1 GHRPARA
8 RDLRRGA
15 ARVELRA
22 DRGQQPRLDVARD
35 PRPLRRSGGAARRV
49 HPARAAAA
57 AADARSLA
65 LQDRLLRRR
74 QPRRDARLARDVR
87 RLLLHLALRPERAR
101 LLADEGGRDLPADDD
116 PDHPRRADHREALGP
131 GRLALADGRR
141 HVDPRR
147 LALALPEDR
156 AAHRLLV
163 ALAAAAARRHR
174 HGIDDV
180 ADDLRRDGLRA
191 DRQSGGR
198 LRRPEQLPPGRRL
211 ARDRADG
218 CDPALVRA
226 SGRVGAGGLATV
238 RRRPPRGAARQCGD
252 CVRSCCGGDRAR
264 TDEARGRAGAHRG
277 SGACGMTSATRLP
290 AAERREALIE
300 TAIRVFSDGSYRGTT
315 TAEIARAA
323 GISEPILYRHF
334 ASKRDLYLA
343 ALDHVWGDMRASWE
357 RALESTDNVREAL
370 ETMGRGHVTVRDCK
384 FQMAELWVQALG
396 EAAEDPELRKHLR
409 RHMREVHD
417 FMADVIRRGQ
427 AEGVLHAERDADAEA
442 WTFIAGGVLGM
453 VGRRIGLL
461 DEQEVKSIRQARL
474 DWLTS

>member
-1 GHRPARA
+1 
-8 RDLRRGA
+8 
-15 ARVELRA
+15 
-22 DRGQQPRLDVARD
+22 
-35 PRPLRRSGGAARRV
+35 
-49 HPARAAAA
+49 
-57 AADARSLA
+57 
-65 LQDRLLRRR
+65 
-74 QPRRDARLARDVR
+74 
-87 RLLLHLALRPERAR
+87 
-101 LLADEGGRDLPADDD
+101 
-116 PDHPRRADHREALGP
+116 
-131 GRLALADGRR
+131 
-141 HVDPRR
+141 
-147 LALALPEDR
+147 
-156 AAHRLLV
+156 
-163 ALAAAAARRHR
+163 
-174 HGIDDV
+174 
-180 ADDLRRDGLRA
+180 
-191 DRQSGGR
+191 
-198 LRRPEQLPPGRRL
+198 
-211 ARDRADG
+211 
-218 CDPALVRA
+218 
-226 SGRVGAGGLATV
+226 
-238 RRRPPRGAARQCGD
+238 
-252 CVRSCCGGDRAR
+252 
-264 TDEARGRAGAHRG
+264 
-277 SGACGMTSATRLP
+277 MTSVTRLP

-461 DEQEVKSIRQARL
+461 EEQEVKSIRQARL